1 MPKESSNKS
10 DDENETPGNLE
21 QSSSPPENQPELSDR
36 ASIEGDE
43 ESTIGAYAAPEDTP
57 ENEIDEEELKEFLK
71 MKGAVEILAQLAD
84 EPKQFSEIND
94 ALVVS
99 HGTIATRLTDGAKL
113 GLWKE
118 YMIYPDDGG
127 KIKLYQLTPE
137 ARPFAETA
145 QDENISNTT
154 EQLKQ
159 ANKQHADA
167 ISNFH
172 NELWADD
179 SHE

>member
-1 MPKESSNKS
+1 MPEESSNKS
-10 DDENETPGNLE
+10 GDENETVGNAE
-21 QSSSPPENQPELSDR
+21 QSDSPPENQPELSDR
-36 ASIEGDE
+36 ASVEGDE

-57 ENEIDEEELKEFLK
+57 DKEIDEEELKEFLE

-118 YMIYPDDGG
+118 YMIYPDDSG
-127 KIKLYQLTPE
+127 KVKLYQLTPE
-137 ARPFAETA
+137 ARPFAEIA
-145 QDENISNTT
+145 QDENINDTT

-172 NELWADD
+172 DKAFTDTDE
-179 SHE
+179 

>member
-1 MPKESSNKS
+1 MPKKSSNKS
-10 DDENETPGNLE
+10 DDENETLGNLE
-21 QSSSPPENQPELSDR
+21 QSSSPPDTQPEVSDR
-36 ASIEGDE
+36 VPVEGDE
-43 ESTIGAYAAPEDTP
+43 ESSIGVYAAPEDTS
-57 ENEIDEEELKEFLK
+57 EKEIDEEELREFLE

-84 EPKQFSEIND
+84 EPKQFSKIDD

-113 GLWKE
+113 GLWRE

-137 ARPFAETA
+137 ARPFAEIA
-145 QDENISNTT
+145 QDENISDTT

-159 ANKQHADA
+159 ANKQHTDA

-172 NELWADD
+172 DKAFTNTDE
-179 SHE
+179 

>member
-1 MPKESSNKS
+1 MPKEPSNKS
-10 DDENETPGNLE
+10 EDENETVGNLE
-21 QSSSPPENQPELSDR
+21 QSDSPPETQPEVSDR
-36 ASIEGDE
+36 MSVEGDE
-43 ESTIGAYAAPEDTP
+43 EANIGAYAAPEDTP
-57 ENEIDEEELKEFLK
+57 DKDIDEEELREFLE

-84 EPKQFSEIND
+84 EPKQFSEIDD

-118 YMIYPDDGG
+118 YMIYPDDSG

-137 ARPFAETA
+137 ARPFAEIA
-145 QDENISNTT
+145 QDENITNTT

-172 NELWADD
+172 DKLWADD

>member
-10 DDENETPGNLE
+10 KDENETVENLE
-21 QSSSPPENQPELSDR
+21 QSNNSSETQPELSDR
-36 ASIEGDE
+36 MSVEADE
-43 ESTIGAYAAPEDTP
+43 ESNIGAYAAPEDTP
-57 ENEIDEEELKEFLK
+57 DKEIDEEELKEFLE
-71 MKGAVEILAQLAD
+71 MKGAVEILAQLAGG
-84 EPKQFSEIND
+84 PKQFSEIND

-137 ARPFAETA
+137 ARPFAEIA

-154 EQLKQ
+154 EQLNQ

-172 NELWADD
+172 NKICTDGDE
-179 SHE
+179 

>member
-1 MPKESSNKS
+1 MPKESSNES
-10 DDENETPGNLE
+10 DDENETLGNLE
-21 QSSSPPENQPELSDR
+21 KSSSPPDTQPELSDR
-36 ASIEGDE
+36 VSVEDDE
-43 ESTIGAYAAPEDTP
+43 ESPIGAYAAPEDTS
-57 ENEIDEEELKEFLK
+57 EKEIDEEELKEFLE

-118 YMIYPDDGG
+118 YMIYPDDSG
-127 KIKLYQLTPE
+127 KVKLYQLTSE
-137 ARPFAETA
+137 ARPFAEIA
-145 QDENISNTT
+145 QDEDISNTT

-172 NELWADD
+172 DKAFTNTDE
-179 SHE
+179 

>member
-10 DDENETPGNLE
+10 DDENETLGNLE
-21 QSSSPPENQPELSDR
+21 QSSSSPDTQPEVSDR
-36 ASIEGDE
+36 VPVEDDG
-43 ESTIGAYAAPEDTP
+43 ESSIGAYAAPEDTS
-57 ENEIDEEELKEFLK
+57 EKEIDEEELREFLE
-71 MKGAVEILAQLAD
+71 MKGAIEILAQLAD
-84 EPKQFSEIND
+84 EPKQFSEIDD

-137 ARPFAETA
+137 ARPFAEIA
-145 QDENISNTT
+145 QDEDISDTT
-154 EQLKQ
+154 EKLKQ

-172 NELWADD
+172 DKAFSNTDE
-179 SHE
+179 

>member
-10 DDENETPGNLE
+10 EDENETLGNLE
-21 QSSSPPENQPELSDR
+21 RSESPAETQPELSNGMSD
-36 ASIEGDE
+36 EGDGD
-43 ESTIGAYAAPEDTP
+43 SPIGAYPPPEHTSDK
-57 ENEIDEEELKEFLK
+57 EIDEEELREFLN

-84 EPKQFSEIND
+84 EPKQFGEIND

-118 YMIYPDDGG
+118 YMIYPDDSG
-127 KIKLYQLTPE
+127 KTKLYQLTPE
-137 ARPFAETA
+137 AQPFAEIA
-145 QDENISNTT
+145 QDKNISNTT

-172 NELWADD
+172 D
-179 SHE
+179 SAFTNTDE